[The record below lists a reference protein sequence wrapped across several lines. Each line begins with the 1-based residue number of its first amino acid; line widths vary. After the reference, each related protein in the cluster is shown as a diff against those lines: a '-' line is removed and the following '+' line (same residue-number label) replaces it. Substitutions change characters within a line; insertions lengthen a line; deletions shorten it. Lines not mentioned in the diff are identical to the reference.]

1 MLHFSNLTK
10 LTSVFLSNNQLTS
23 QFGEFQFSNSLE
35 ILSFDNNKL
44 NGSIPRSI
52 SKLMNLTYLDFS
64 SNDLTGI
71 VDFDMFKN
79 LKKLRCVDF
88 STNLLHGKLPILPS
102 SIFIFMI
109 SDNRLSGEIPFMI
122 CNLTFFEILDIS
134 NNSLSGTI
142 PPCLGNFTKFLSV
155 MDLQMNSFHGMTP
168 ETFAKG
174 NWFRTLA
181 FGSNQLE
188 GILPK
193 SLVNCIN
200 LEVLDL
206 GNNKINNSFP
216 Y

>member
-10 LTSVFLSNNQLTS
+10 FTSVFLSNNQLTS

-35 ILSFDNNKL
+35 ILSLDNNKL

-79 LKKLRCVDF
+79 LKKLRCVDS
-88 STNLLHGKLPILPS
+88 STNLLHGKLTILPS
-102 SIFIFMI
+102 SIFILMI
-109 SDNRLSGEIPFMI
+109 SDNRLSGEIPSMI
-122 CNLTFFEILDIS
+122 CNLAFFEILDIS

-155 MDLQMNSFHGMTP
+155 MDLQMNSFHDMIP

-174 NWFRTLA
+174 NSFRTLA
-181 FGSNQLE
+181 FGSNQLKVYYQNPWS
-188 GILPK
+188 I
-193 SLVNCIN
+193 V
-200 LEVLDL
+200 
-206 GNNKINNSFP
+206 
-216 Y
+216 